1 MPGLTYMGRDLGS
14 DALKKPSPWRI
25 APNARLTSHS
35 LASKDTSASSMFI
48 LQRQMLESGRSL
60 GESEE
65 KNESHKDRQPRTQ
78 GTRQDG
84 GNGSGSEP
92 SSQ

>member
-1 MPGLTYMGRDLGS
+1 
-14 DALKKPSPWRI
+14 
-25 APNARLTSHS
+25 
-35 LASKDTSASSMFI
+35 MFI